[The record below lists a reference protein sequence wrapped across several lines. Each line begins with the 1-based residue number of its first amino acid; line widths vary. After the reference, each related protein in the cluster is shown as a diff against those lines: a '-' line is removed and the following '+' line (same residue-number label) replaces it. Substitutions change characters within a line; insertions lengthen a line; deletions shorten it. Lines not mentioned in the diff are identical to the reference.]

1 MPPRAPSK
9 LLIHLDGAVD
19 VSPKFFLLEAGIVD
33 RNQVAS
39 TCSGEQNTAVG
50 CGHSGGD
57 LYPDP
62 SPGTDLIAAGR
73 DDGRDDGL

>member
-39 TCSGEQNTAVG
+39 TCSGEQTRLWGVG
-50 CGHSGGD
+50 T
-57 LYPDP
+57 LV
-62 SPGTDLIAAGR
+62 GTFTPIRHPALI
-73 DDGRDDGL
+73 